1 MLNSM
6 HGRNLWS
13 ILGRTA
19 SAVAL
24 AAGLAAF
31 GGCRSGGSAEGADDQ
46 RASAVPV
53 PHDEWASLG
62 YRLDWRGFASVPPGN
77 RVTSF
82 QIGPD
87 VLVVQEN
94 GTRVSVLEAQDGA
107 IRWTNELANRLT
119 RFTDA
124 RVQGDLVLATSETE
138 LIGLNLGTGHVTLRQ
153 RFPRVV
159 NTPPMISGNVA
170 VYGTASGEI
179 VGHLLSN
186 GVKLWGFQ
194 TPGSIEHGAVEVA
207 GLAGVVSQSGD
218 VVFLDPQSGTLY
230 GRHSMFRGIESQ
242 PAAGDGAMYVASL
255 DQSLYAFEPGGT
267 VRWRYRTE
275 HALEAQPTFHNGA
288 VYLEVP
294 RTGLVAIDARTGRQR
309 WAAGEV
315 RGTVV
320 AERNGMLVVFSRGTV
335 TLVDPADGTI
345 VGRESIGAVD
355 RLVADGFTDG
365 ALYAVSNS
373 GTIARFIP
381 RR

>member
-1 MLNSM
+1 
-6 HGRNLWS
+6 
-13 ILGRTA
+13 
-19 SAVAL
+19 
-24 AAGLAAF
+24 
-31 GGCRSGGSAEGADDQ
+31 
-46 RASAVPV
+46 VP
-53 PHDEWASLG
+53 S
-62 YRLDWRGFASVPPGN
+62 GN

-94 GTRVSVLEAQDGA
+94 GSRVSVLEASDGA

-124 RVQGDLVLATSETE
+124 RVRDGLVLASSETE
-138 LIGLNLGTGHVTLRQ
+138 LIGLDLGSGQVTLRQ

-159 NTPPMISGNVA
+159 NTPPLISGSVA

-194 TPGSIEHGAVEVA
+194 TPGSIEHGAVEVN

-230 GRHSMFRGIESQ
+230 GRHRMFRGTESD
-242 PAAGDGAMYVASL
+242 PVAGDGAMFVASL
-255 DQSLYAFEPGGT
+255 DQSLWAFEPGGT

-275 HALEAQPTFHNGA
+275 HSLENQPTFHDGA
-288 VYLEVP
+288 VYLDVP
-294 RTGLVAIDARTGRQR
+294 RAGLVAIDARSGDQR
-309 WAAGEV
+309 WAASDV

-320 AERNGMLVVFSRGTV
+320 AVRSGMLVVFHRGSV
-335 TLVDPADGTI
+335 TLVDPADGAV
-345 VGRESIGAVD
+345 VGRETVGDVD
-355 RLVADGFTDG
+355 RLVPDGFVDG
-365 ALYAVSNS
+365 ALYAVSDS
-373 GTIARFIP
+373 GTVARFIP